1 MGESILSNTTKISF
15 DKKTSEEEMK
25 AILNIINKSLKE
37 KGYNPITQL
46 VGYLISED
54 PTYITNHN
62 GARALVR
69 RLDRDKL
76 LQDMVKNYLEDKLK

>member
-1 MGESILSNTTKISF
+1 
-15 DKKTSEEEMK
+15 MK
-25 AILNIINKSLKE
+25 AIMNIINKSLKE
-37 KGYNPITQL
+37 KSYNPITQL

-76 LQDMVKNYLEDKLK
+76 LQDMVKNYLENKLK